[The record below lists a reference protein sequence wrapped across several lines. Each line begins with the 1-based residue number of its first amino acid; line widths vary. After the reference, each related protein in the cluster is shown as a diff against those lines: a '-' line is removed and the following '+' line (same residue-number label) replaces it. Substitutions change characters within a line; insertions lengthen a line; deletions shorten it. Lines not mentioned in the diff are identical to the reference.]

1 MKWFFNLRYKL
12 YNTLSA
18 INNSI
23 GYLINFT
30 TRNLRKYAATLFR
43 QNELDITMD
52 QWAILNI
59 TKDNGG
65 ISHLTLLSEMMAKDP
80 PTITKMVDLLCKKGY
95 LERKLDENDRRK
107 WNLVLTPNGIER
119 EAQAFKIVKG
129 IREKVISKLTQKEEE
144 ELKRILI
151 KINKTVDEI

>member
-1 MKWFFNLRYKL
+1 MAEIKD
-12 YNTLSA
+12 
-18 INNSI
+18 SI
-23 GYLINFT
+23 GYLINYT
-30 TRNLRKYAATLFR
+30 TRNLRKYAANLFR

-80 PTITKMVDLLCKKGY
+80 PTITKMVDLLCKKNY

-107 WNLVLTPNGIER
+107 WNLVITTDGIKR
-119 EAQAFKIVKG
+119 EAQAYKIVQE
-129 IREKVISKLTQKEEE
+129 IRKKITSSLTKKEIE
-144 ELKRILI
+144 ELKHILS
-151 KINKTVDEI
+151 KINKTTDKP

>member
-1 MKWFFNLRYKL
+1 M
-12 YNTLSA
+12 TA
-18 INNSI
+18 IKSSI

-30 TRNLRKYAATLFR
+30 TRSLRKYAANLFR

-59 TKDNGG
+59 TNDNKGT
-65 ISHLTLLSEMMAKDP
+65 SHLMLLSQMMAKDP

-107 WNLVLTPNGIER
+107 WNLVITPNGIER
-119 EAQAFKIVKG
+119 EAQAFKIVKEIRSKITGG
-129 IREKVISKLTQKEEE
+129 ITQKEEE

-151 KINKTVDEI
+151 KINKIVDDI

>member
-1 MKWFFNLRYKL
+1 L
-12 YNTLSA
+12 TA
-18 INNSI
+18 IKSSI

-30 TRNLRKYAATLFR
+30 TRSLRKYAANLFR

-59 TKDNGG
+59 TNDNKGT
-65 ISHLTLLSEMMAKDP
+65 SHLMLLSQMMAKDP

-107 WNLVLTPNGIER
+107 WNLVITPNGIER
-119 EAQAFKIVKG
+119 EAQAFKIVKEIRSKITGG
-129 IREKVISKLTQKEEE
+129 ITQKEEE

-151 KINKTVDEI
+151 KINKIVDDI